1 MCDRVPFSNCVH
13 HIENVD
19 PDAKSVRQTQEV
31 RVCMNTVMPCLT
43 SARLPIVGSKARGII
58 LPCFIDLV
66 AVFSHLFEVLQ
77 HACRVDFLG

>member
-43 SARLPIVGSKARGII
+43 SARLPSG
-58 LPCFIDLV
+58 
-66 AVFSHLFEVLQ
+66 Q
-77 HACRVDFLG
+77 